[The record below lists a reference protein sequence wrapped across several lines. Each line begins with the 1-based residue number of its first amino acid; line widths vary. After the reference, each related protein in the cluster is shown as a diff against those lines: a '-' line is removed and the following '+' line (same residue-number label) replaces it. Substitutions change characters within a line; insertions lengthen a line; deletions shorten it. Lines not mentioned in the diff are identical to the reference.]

1 MTNYYTNSDYT
12 IPRAKNDAVREALAN
27 EFLPSKNTNSDG
39 VFRGF
44 NFSIN
49 IDNNEIVDTNTIDF
63 SSMTLEEKW
72 DRYIEVFQM
81 IPSSLALYRLI
92 CTYGSKLKISPSN
105 GYKSVWAV
113 ELIHNQTGVKLLIG
127 DSKAGF
133 FVSVYTKNRDMD
145 AQAFQVGKRFLSLLI
160 DKNFTHS
167 YDRTIAGSVA

>member
-63 SSMTLEEKW
+63 SSMTLEEK
-72 DRYIEVFQM
+72 
-81 IPSSLALYRLI
+81 
-92 CTYGSKLKISPSN
+92 
-105 GYKSVWAV
+105 
-113 ELIHNQTGVKLLIG
+113 
-127 DSKAGF
+127 
-133 FVSVYTKNRDMD
+133 
-145 AQAFQVGKRFLSLLI
+145 
-160 DKNFTHS
+160 
-167 YDRTIAGSVA
+167 